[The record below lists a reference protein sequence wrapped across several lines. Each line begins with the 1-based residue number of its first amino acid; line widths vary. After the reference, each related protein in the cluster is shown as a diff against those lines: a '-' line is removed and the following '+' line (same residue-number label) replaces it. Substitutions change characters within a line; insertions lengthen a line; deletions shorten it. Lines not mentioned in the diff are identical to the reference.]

1 MLESGEDPLFIARRI
16 VICAAEDV
24 GNADPQ
30 ALTVAVSALHAFEK
44 IGLPEGRIPLAMAA
58 LYVATAPKSNAA
70 YRAIDKAIEAVRK
83 EPVQHVP
90 DHLKDAS
97 YKSAGK
103 LGAGVGYRYPHDY
116 AHHYV
121 MQSYMHEPKTFYI
134 PSSEGFEK
142 LLQERL
148 HTRRETQDE

>member
-1 MLESGEDPLFIARRI
+1 

-30 ALTVAVSALHAFEK
+30 ALVVAVAALHAFEK
-44 IGLPEGRIPLAMAA
+44 TGLPEGRIPLAMAA

-70 YRAIDKAIEAVRK
+70 YLAIDKAIGAVRK
-83 EPVQHVP
+83 EPLQEVP
-90 DHLKDAS
+90 DHLRDAS

-103 LGAGVGYRYPHDY
+103 LGAGVGYLYPHDY

-121 MQSYMHEPKTFYI
+121 KQSYMGEPKSFYT

-142 LLQERL
+142 IIREKL
-148 HTRRETQDE
+148 HARRETQDG